1 MRITERLLAFTL
13 LGSEW
18 VLWLLIGLSV
28 VSVTVMV
35 ERGISMAAARPDLER
50 IGRRLLALLGGGD
63 YQGARELLGP
73 PRSPEVRVGLVGIAE
88 LPRGRN
94 ATLEAMASARSQERL
109 RMERYLGV
117 LGTLGNNAPFIGLFG
132 TVLGIIKAFAD
143 LAKNQGGGGAAVV
156 MAGISEALVATAVGL
171 VVAIPAV
178 IAFNI
183 FQGKVRRTLGRVDAM
198 AHLILSASPD
208 VPPVEAEP
216 APPAPSGS
224 VRVS

>member
-1 MRITERLLAFTL
+1 MRITERLLSFTL

-18 VLWLLIGLSV
+18 VLWVLIGLSV

-35 ERGISMAAARPDLER
+35 ERAISLSAPRLDFEALS
-50 IGRRLLALLGGGD
+50 RRLLGLLGRGD
-63 YQGARELLGP
+63 YQAAREALEP
-73 PRSPEVRVGLVGIAE
+73 ARSPEARVALVGIGE

-94 ATLEAMASARSQERL
+94 AALEAMASARSQERL
-109 RMERYLGV
+109 RLERYLGV

-143 LAKNQGGGGAAVV
+143 LARNQGGGGAAVV

-198 AHLILSASPD
+198 AHLILSALPD
-208 VPPVEAEP
+208 APPIAEP
-216 APPAPSGS
+216 SAQSPAGAAHLS
-224 VRVS
+224 